1 MRLYCSKGSVLG
13 PLLFLIYIND
23 LPDCLSSPVKA
34 KIFAD
39 DTKIYFHHST
49 GDTSPFVSSLSAFC
63 DWASNWQLSIAFQ
76 KCNVIS
82 FGKQVS
88 DTSYS
93 LCGITLEQVSY
104 IRDLGVYVSSD
115 FKPGIH
121 CSSIAAK
128 AYSRC
133 ALLLKGFHTSDVS
146 ILLRVFKTYV
156 RPLLEFNT
164 PVWNPWL
171 FKDIEHIEGVQRYF
185 TREIYKRA
193 RLPHMDYASRLAN
206 LNLSSLE
213 YHCVY
218 FDLSMCYK
226 IVNKLLDI
234 DAAEMFTVI
243 SNVHSTRGNS
253 YRLQS
258 VTIPRHDFRLYFFSS
273 RVVPIWNSL
282 PQHVVSAKNI
292 ITFMCHLKTVDLSP
306 FC

>member
-1 MRLYCSKGSVLG
+1 MHFSYE
-13 PLLFLIYIND
+13 Y
-23 LPDCLSSPVKA
+23 
-34 KIFAD
+34 
-39 DTKIYFHHST
+39 HH
-49 GDTSPFVSSLSAFC
+49 
-63 DWASNWQLSIAFQ
+63 
-76 KCNVIS
+76 
-82 FGKQVS
+82 
-88 DTSYS
+88 
-93 LCGITLEQVSY
+93 
-104 IRDLGVYVSSD
+104 
-115 FKPGIH
+115 KPGIH

-133 ALLLKGFHTSDVS
+133 SLLLKCFHTSDVS

-164 PVWNPWL
+164 PVWNP
-171 FKDIEHIEGVQRYF
+171 HIEGVQRYF

-193 RLPHMDYASRLAN
+193 RLPRMDYASRLAN
-206 LNLSSLE
+206 FNLSSLE
-213 YHCVY
+213 YRRVY
-218 FDLSMCYK
+218 FDLTMCYK

-273 RVVPIWNSL
+273 RVVTIWNSL

-292 ITFMCHLKTVDLSP
+292 ITFMCRLKTVDLSP
-306 FC
+306 FCKLYPFK